1 MSITDQLPD
10 DDDFDLIDL
19 EFFGDDLT
27 AANGPPIAVAPP
39 PRPRRPQTPT
49 TVLEGDLRSVSL
61 ASVLH
66 LAESDA
72 IDGVLLIGDDR
83 LIGLCRGLVVSARAG
98 KLAGLSALNSM
109 FFLDR
114 GAFRLIAGDPAE
126 GAPFGSAIEL
136 TIEACRIVDEWSRLS
151 PMVLRV
157 TPLFDGRSVSRP
169 VDDLM
174 LMLDG
179 SSSVGDLVG
188 ERGYS
193 PVLII
198 SDLLE
203 ALREGIVETVARAD
217 RGPPPADGRPSPED
231 FNELLDEG
239 RAHMRSGDLVRAERT
254 LRRAVR
260 AQPENRLARQNL
272 RRVVQL
278 RALNARA

>member
-1 MSITDQLPD
+1 M
-10 DDDFDLIDL
+10 IDL

-169 VDDLM
+169 VDDL
-174 LMLDG
+174 
-179 SSSVGDLVG
+179 VG